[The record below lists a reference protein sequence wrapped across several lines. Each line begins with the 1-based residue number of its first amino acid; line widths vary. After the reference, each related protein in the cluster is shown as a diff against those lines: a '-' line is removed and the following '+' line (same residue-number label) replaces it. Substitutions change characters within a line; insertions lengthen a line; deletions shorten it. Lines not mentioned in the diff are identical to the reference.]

1 MCHVRVL
8 EGVNKANNAC
18 PLQLPVHAGHSAA
31 GGMHVQ
37 PMHPTPCDAAAAAAA
52 ACYMSACRRSFAVDQ
67 GKGKE
72 LGAAL
77 LKLEEQNKASLN
89 VDSWY
94 SAYHHSHPHL
104 VERLAAIDA
113 DLKKRS

>member
-1 MCHVRVL
+1 MCCCMCQPVRVF
-8 EGVNKANNAC
+8 
-18 PLQLPVHAGHSAA
+18 
-31 GGMHVQ
+31 
-37 PMHPTPCDAAAAAAA
+37 
-52 ACYMSACRRSFAVDQ
+52 RFAVDQ
-67 GKGKE
+67 GKGQD
-72 LGAAL
+72 LRAAL

-113 DLKKRS
+113 ALKKDS